1 MDALEEMLRR
11 ENEKEAEIKL
21 ASQPRSRGHVFKA
34 SDTAIHSGCATHT
47 EHHALDIS
55 LLRTLDEYQSET
67 LIDTPTKTLM

>member
-34 SDTAIHSGCATHT
+34 SDTAIHTGCAMH
-47 EHHALDIS
+47 
-55 LLRTLDEYQSET
+55 RTPRSRY
-67 LIDTPTKTLM
+67 